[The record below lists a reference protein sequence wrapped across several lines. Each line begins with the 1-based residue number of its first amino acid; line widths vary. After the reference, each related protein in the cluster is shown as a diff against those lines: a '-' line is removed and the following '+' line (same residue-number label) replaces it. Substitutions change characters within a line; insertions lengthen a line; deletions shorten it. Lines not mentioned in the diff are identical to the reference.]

1 MKDSRV
7 MVRLRQICLVAH
19 DRDAVVADL
28 EAVFS
33 LRVGYVDPGVAT
45 FGLHNA
51 VMPVGDQFLEVVA
64 PVRDG
69 TTAGR
74 YLERRGGDGGYMLI
88 FQADDQPAHR
98 ARVEAAGMRIVTDFR
113 AHGYTCM
120 QVHPADSGGTFLEID
135 HMVPADDWH
144 PAGPAWRDAVD
155 TSVVTGFVQADVGC
169 IDPDSVAHRWAHV
182 MDLPV
187 TIGRN
192 CGMHKVRPDGFCVR
206 FTPAGARGEGL
217 DAIEIA
223 AHDPASVLER
233 GRSRGLVTDEESVI
247 ICGTRFVPRS
257 VTS

>member
-1 MKDSRV
+1 MI
-7 MVRLRQICLVAH
+7 RLRQICLVGR
-19 DRDAVVADL
+19 DRDAIVADL

-33 LRVGYVDPGVAT
+33 LRVGYVDPGVGV

-64 PVRDG
+64 PVREN

-135 HMVPADDWH
+135 SMDPANDWH

-155 TSVVTGFVQADVGC
+155 VSTVTGFVRADVGC
-169 IDPDSVAHRWAHV
+169 ADPAGVAHRWGSV
-182 MDLPV
+182 MDLAV
-187 TIGRN
+187 TIGHTW
-192 CGMHKVRPDGFCVR
+192 GMHEVCPDGFCVR
-206 FTPAGARGEGL
+206 FTPSGPRGEGL
-217 DAIEIA
+217 DVIEIA
-223 AHDPASVLER
+223 AHDATEVLER
-233 GRSRGLVTDEESVI
+233 ARLRGLPVDADSVT
-247 ICGTRFVPRS
+247 ICGTRFVPRPAED
-257 VTS
+257 

>member
-1 MKDSRV
+1 MI
-7 MVRLRQICLVAH
+7 RLRQICLVAH

-33 LRVGYVDPGVAT
+33 IHTGYEDPGVAT

-51 VMPVGDQFLEVVA
+51 VLPVGDQFLEVVA
-64 PVRDG
+64 PVRGD

-74 YLERRGGDGGYMLI
+74 YLARRGGDGGYMLI

-98 ARVEAAGMRIVTDFR
+98 ARVDAAGMRVVTDFR
-113 AHGYTCM
+113 AHGYVCM

-135 HMVPADDWH
+135 AMEPPDDWH

-155 TSVVTGFVQADVGC
+155 TSVVTGFLQADVGC
-169 IDPDSVAHRWAHV
+169 TDPGSVAHRWGSV
-182 MDLPV
+182 MDLPG

-192 CGMHKVRPDGFCVR
+192 CGMHKMRPEKFCVR
-206 FTPAGARGEGL
+206 FTPAGPRGEGL

-223 AHDPASVLER
+223 THDPDDVLDR
-233 GRSRGLVTDEESVI
+233 ARSRGLAVDADSLT
-247 ICGTRFVPRS
+247 ICGTRFVP
-257 VTS
+257 TSAGRD

>member
-1 MKDSRV
+1 MI
-7 MVRLRQICLVAH
+7 RLRQICLVAR

-33 LRVGYVDPGVAT
+33 LHVGYEDPGVDV

-51 VMPVGDQFLEVVA
+51 VLPVGDQFLEVVA
-64 PVRDG
+64 PVRQN

-74 YLERRGGDGGYMLI
+74 YLDRRAGDGGYMLI
-88 FQADDQPAHR
+88 FQADPHEPYR
-98 ARVEAAGMRIVTDFR
+98 ARVDAAGMRIVTDFR

-135 HMVPADDWH
+135 HMVPPGDWH

-169 IDPDSVAHRWAHV
+169 TDPGSVAHRWGQV

-206 FTPAGARGEGL
+206 FTPAGVRGEGL
-217 DAIEIA
+217 DVVEIA
-223 AHDPASVLER
+223 AHDPRSVLER
-233 GRSRGLVTDEESVI
+233 GRARGLEVDDESVTVS
-247 ICGTRFVPRS
+247 GVRFVPRAAA
-257 VTS
+257 T